1 MLPGLHVHVPTPAG
15 DADIG
20 ARATQAS
27 AHGYQGIYSSRAELE
42 SGKGAKATAAVD
54 QPKQ

>member
-27 AHGYQGIYSSRAELE
+27 ARGYQGIYSSRAELE